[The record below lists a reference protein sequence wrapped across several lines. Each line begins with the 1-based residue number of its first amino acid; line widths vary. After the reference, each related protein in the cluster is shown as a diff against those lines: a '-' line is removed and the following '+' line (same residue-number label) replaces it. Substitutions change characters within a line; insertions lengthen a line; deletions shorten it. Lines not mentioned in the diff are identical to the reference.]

1 MKSQQEHPSVDA
13 HPPSTHLLLEKPRK
27 WTPAHVQAANV
38 KLIPHVSAEKLV
50 DSRYFPKDGDKGTF
64 SRISFLQHI
73 MFHEVDKFLWAG
85 FKRSVGLFSKS
96 VFDQDCTDNRED
108 RLRFGRIL
116 GIFEEVL
123 EVPVPSHLHPHI
135 EFLQSIIEASFLIK
149 GGWEL

>member
-1 MKSQQEHPSVDA
+1 MNSQKEHPSVDA

-50 DSRYFPKDGDKGTF
+50 DSHYFPKDGDK
-64 SRISFLQHI
+64 
-73 MFHEVDKFLWAG
+73 G

-108 RLRFGRIL
+108 RFRFGRIL

-149 GGWEL
+149 GGWELSVRQSSKILPRYTSFKYL